1 MSAPAADRPLR
12 RDAEQNRQRLL
23 DAAADVFAEH
33 GLEASVE
40 EIARTAGV
48 GMGTLYRRFPTK
60 DALISALV
68 HDVLTTML
76 KIAQEGTERPDGTG
90 LEYFLEGASA
100 YQAAHRGCLP
110 RLWNDG
116 IEHDLVQEIRRL
128 IDAMLTQAKRHGRIR
143 GDITN
148 TDVTIALWA
157 IRGIIETTQ
166 GLAPEAWQRHLDI
179 YIAGLRPAADPLPDR
194 ELSRE
199 KLDELI
205 TERLAWASV
214 SGARNRFQGPAGR
227 GRPRRT
233 ACPRRGRPT
242 RSAPTSWPPGH
253 RPPR

>member
-12 RDAEQNRQRLL
+12 RVAEQNRQRLL

-68 HDVLTTML
+68 HDVLSTML
-76 KIAQEGTERPDGTG
+76 RIAQEGTERPDGTG
-90 LEYFLEGASA
+90 LEYFLEAASA

-110 RLWNDG
+110 RLWNAG
-116 IEHDLVQEIRRL
+116 IEDDLVREVRRL
-128 IDAMLTQAKRHGRIR
+128 IDAILADAKRHGKVRADVT
-143 GDITN
+143 G

-157 IRGIIETTQ
+157 VRGIIETTQ
-166 GLAPEAWQRHLDI
+166 GHAPEAWQRHLDI
-179 YIAGLRPAADPLPDR
+179 VIAGLRPAADPLPDR

-199 KLDELI
+199 KLDNLL
-205 TERLAWASV
+205 T
-214 SGARNRFQGPAGR
+214 GR
-227 GRPRRT
+227 
-233 ACPRRGRPT
+233 
-242 RSAPTSWPPGH
+242 
-253 RPPR
+253 

>member
-23 DAAADVFAEH
+23 DAAADAFAEH

-68 HDVLTTML
+68 HDALTAML
-76 KIAQEGTERPDGTG
+76 KIAQEGIERADGTG
-90 LEYFLEGASA
+90 LEYFLEAASA

-110 RLWNDG
+110 RLWSAG
-116 IEHDLVQEIRRL
+116 TEHDLVQEVRRL
-128 IDAMLTQAKRHGRIR
+128 IDAMLTDAKRHGRVR
-143 GDITN
+143 AEITSA
-148 TDVTIALWA
+148 DVTIALWA

-166 GLAPEAWQRHLDI
+166 GHAPEAWQRHLDV
-179 YIAGLRPAADPLPDR
+179 YTAGLRPATDPLPDR
-194 ELSRE
+194 VLSRE

-205 TERLAWASV
+205 T
-214 SGARNRFQGPAGR
+214 
-227 GRPRRT
+227 PR
-233 ACPRRGRPT
+233 
-242 RSAPTSWPPGH
+242 
-253 RPPR
+253 

>member
-76 KIAQEGTERPDGTG
+76 NIAQEGTERPGGTG
-90 LEYFLEGASA
+90 LEYFLRAACA
-100 YQAAHRGCLP
+100 YQADHRGCLQ
-110 RLWNDG
+110 RLWNAG
-116 IEHDLVQEIRRL
+116 PEHDLVQEIRRL
-128 IDAMLTQAKRHGRIR
+128 IDTMLADAKQHAKVRA
-143 GDITN
+143 DVTS

-157 IRGIIETTQ
+157 VRGIIETTGGQ
-166 GLAPEAWQRHLDI
+166 APEAWQRHLDV
-179 YIAGLRPAADPLPDR
+179 YIAGLRAADPLPDR
-194 ELSRE
+194 GLSRE
-199 KLDELI
+199 KLDKLL
-205 TERLAWASV
+205 TEAV
-214 SGARNRFQGPAGR
+214 
-227 GRPRRT
+227 RRT
-233 ACPRRGRPT
+233 GPGR
-242 RSAPTSWPPGH
+242 A
-253 RPPR
+253 